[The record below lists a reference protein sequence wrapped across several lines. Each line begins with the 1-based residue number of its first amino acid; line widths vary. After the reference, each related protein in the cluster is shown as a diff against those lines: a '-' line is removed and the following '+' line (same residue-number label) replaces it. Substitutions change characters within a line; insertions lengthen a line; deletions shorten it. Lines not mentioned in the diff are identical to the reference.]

1 MNHKATC
8 TADRC
13 RDWSSNGGLSVP
25 GTQQPTRVI
34 SATRAPE
41 HAEASSRPP
50 RFFREKRV
58 LPGVARRASLPDSG
72 AIKSSAAVTAGWLSA
87 SAETGTNAGTNRDS
101 EPGGNLELHPDP
113 ISVSGPPGFE
123 HAIPKPQ

>member
-50 RFFREKRV
+50 GSPAKNESFQAWQDDPLSPSRGTSESVK
-58 LPGVARRASLPDSG
+58 LTISDLKQLSE
-72 AIKSSAAVTAGWLSA
+72 SSTYSWMLVTIAC
-87 SAETGTNAGTNRDS
+87 TS
-101 EPGGNLELHPDP
+101 E
-113 ISVSGPPGFE
+113 I
-123 HAIPKPQ
+123 

>member
-13 RDWSSNGGLSVP
+13 RDWNSNGRLSVP

-50 RFFREKRV
+50 GSPAKDESFQAWQRDPLSPIREPSIRPLRYLRAG
-58 LPGVARRASLPDSG
+58 LPPVPILDLTTETL
-72 AIKSSAAVTAGWLSA
+72 VT
-87 SAETGTNAGTNRDS
+87 
-101 EPGGNLELHPDP
+101 P
-113 ISVSGPPGFE
+113 
-123 HAIPKPQ
+123 